1 MNYNDEGF
9 ADISNPDSY
18 SDRMSRPIEPDPR
31 DMDNGSTWWDKY
43 IKRDD
48 NEWLYVSS
56 YRKGT

>member
-48 NEWLYVSS
+48 NE
-56 YRKGT
+56 